1 MNITPSIAAQAIE
14 MGQSVAGRITTV
26 LAERIVSGVLAP
38 GSRLMQDHV
47 AEEFQA
53 SHVPVRE
60 AFRKL
65 EAQGLLISKP
75 RCGVRVSQLDPDMVI
90 EVTEMRAVLEGLA
103 LHHALPRLGRAD
115 LDAAHQALVEGEA
128 SDQIAVW
135 EAANRRFHLAI
146 TAPCGMSRLMASI
159 GDLHRSDARFL
170 FATWKQLDWQP
181 RSDTELGDVM
191 MMHVYLAADPAKD
204 GKMDFA
210 GMMAGYT
217 QFFGTKDQPN
227 KPART
232 TVQVVLPAG
241 ARGALIEI
249 DLIAVRP

>member
-1 MNITPSIAAQAIE
+1 MKRPAAAQPVE
-14 MGQSVAGRITTV
+14 THQSVADRISSA
-26 LAERIVSGVLAP
+26 LAERIVSGTLSP

-65 EAQGLLISKP
+65 EAQGLIVSKP
-75 RCGVRVSQLDPDMVI
+75 RCGVRVSRLDPGTVL
-90 EVTEMRAVLEGLA
+90 EVTEMRAALEGLA
-103 LHHALPRLGRAD
+103 LYHALPRLGRAD
-115 LDAAHQALVEGEA
+115 LDAAREALVEGEG

-146 TAPCGMSRLMASI
+146 TTPCGMSRLMGSI

-181 RSDTELGDVM
+181 RSDTEHWAILDAIERG
-191 MMHVYLAADPAKD
+191 D
-204 GKMDFA
+204 GK
-210 GMMAGYT
+210 
-217 QFFGTKDQPN
+217 
-227 KPART
+227 
-232 TVQVVLPAG
+232 G
-241 ARGALIEI
+241 ARELLESHVREAGRALVERLRLTPAEA
-249 DLIAVRP
+249 DAA